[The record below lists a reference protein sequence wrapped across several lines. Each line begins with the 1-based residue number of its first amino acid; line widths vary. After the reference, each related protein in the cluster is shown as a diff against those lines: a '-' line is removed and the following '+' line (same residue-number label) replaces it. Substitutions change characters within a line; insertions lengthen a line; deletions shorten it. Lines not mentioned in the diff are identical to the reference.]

1 MLPHFL
7 KTAPARPAIRGGF
20 WRCCRAL
27 ASPEDPGRAAPAR
40 CKTRA
45 PARLGC
51 TRGRFRGPLPGRVWA
66 AAPLLLHRAGKQ
78 PGAGAASRD
87 AAGQLGVA
95 GPGRDGRAG
104 AGAGGRGPGPP
115 PGAGSRGPLSAAPP
129 AGPRQQ
135 RTPQA
140 SRLAKYEQTAI

>member
-20 WRCCRAL
+20 WWCCRAL
-27 ASPEDPGRAAPAR
+27 ASPGDPGRAAPAR

-45 PARLGC
+45 PTRPGC

-78 PGAGAASRD
+78 PGAGATSRD
-87 AAGQLGVA
+87 AAGRLGAA
-95 GPGRDGRAG
+95 GPGRAGAG

-140 SRLAKYEQTAI
+140 SRLEKYEQTAI